1 MSIIPGRE
9 MAVTMRGNANKLYN
23 LMQECEIEGRVFGED
38 KSLDNVFSKKV
49 DWDVV
54 NAQVKKRRMTSMTY
68 LKRMI
73 AK

>member
-1 MSIIPGRE
+1 MSIITGRE
-9 MAVTMRGNANKLYN
+9 MAVKMRGNANKLYN
-23 LMQECEIEGRVFGED
+23 LMQEYEIEDRVFGED

-54 NAQVKKRRMTSMTY
+54 NAQVEERRTISMAY